1 MNTVIFGTY
10 QERRPW
16 SVALCQGG
24 VPHGPFV
31 KVALIPPGCP
41 GCEPKATPKKRREFP
56 HTL

>member
-16 SVALCQGG
+16 YVALCQCG
-24 VPHGPFV
+24 VPHGPYV

-41 GCEPKATPKKRREFP
+41 GCEQKATPKKMTK
-56 HTL
+56 HAV